1 MSFDAYTIDDNGVTH
16 DLRSRDWTR
25 WVSASRTRNWCLNNA
40 LQDWLE
46 RYGEVAGFTQD
57 PAVDERTDFLQFI
70 FAKGRRFEAEVVKLL
85 HERVGVVA
93 IDCGDWST
101 QSFDACRQTFE
112 AMTRGEPII
121 HQGVVWNPS
130 NETYG
135 APDLLVRSDVLLSL
149 FPEALSEAEARTP
162 ARRLSEEPWHY
173 RVVDIK
179 FTSLQLDKHWNA
191 GTGHLPYMA
200 QTFIYNEALGR
211 IQGYL
216 PPASYLLGRSWK
228 GPRDSGGSNCLDRLA
243 PVPHGLMFK
252 DRSLRD
258 VAEGA
263 VTWTRRLRFEG
274 AEWDPKD
281 AAGHPILRPNLG
293 EASQPWTSATR
304 QIAEDIADPTLAWQ
318 VGHDGREKARDAGVL
333 RWTDPAFNASVVE
346 LGAKNGPILDQMLDI
361 NRDPATKAVNPPRIQ
376 AHRETWGEPGAVEF
390 YVDFETVSDVDDD
403 FSRLPE
409 RGGQG
414 QIFMIGCG
422 HIEDGAWKFACF
434 VAEELTLSCEAEIIE
449 RWLAH
454 MEDVRQRLAP
464 GLEHPLVFH
473 WSPAEASGFTNGLK
487 SARSRHPVRSGS
499 WAEPNWFDFLVK
511 VMREEPVIIRGPMGF
526 GLKKVARALR
536 GHGLTTTDWED
547 SVVDGLGAMV
557 GAWRCYEEAKAA
569 GTPVT
574 ALPLMEQIRR
584 YNEVDCQV
592 MQEAVAYL
600 RSAH

>member
-16 DLRSRDWTR
+16 DPGSRDWAR
-25 WVSASRTRNWCLNNA
+25 WVSASRTRNWWLNNA

-46 RYGEVAGFTQD
+46 RYGEAAGFTRD
-57 PAVDERTDFLQFI
+57 SAVDERTDFLQFI
-70 FAKGRRFEAEVVKLL
+70 FAKGRQFETEVVKLL

-112 AMTRGEPII
+112 AMVRGEPII

-130 NETYG
+130 NETYV
-135 APDLLVRSDVLLSL
+135 APDLLVRSDVLRSL
-149 FPEALSEAEARTP
+149 FPGAVTEAEARTP
-162 ARRLSEEPWHY
+162 APGLSKEPWHY
-173 RVVDIK
+173 RVVDVK

-200 QTFIYNEALGR
+200 QTFVYNEALGR

-216 PPASYLLGRSWK
+216 PPTSYLLGRSWK
-228 GPRDSGGSNCLDRLA
+228 GPKDSGGSNCLDRLA

-258 VAEGA
+258 VAEEA

-293 EASQPWTSATR
+293 EASHPWTSATR

-318 VGHDGREKARDAGVL
+318 VGHDGRERARDAGVL

-346 LGAKNGPILDQMLDI
+346 LGAKNGPILDQMLAN
-361 NRDPATKAVNPPRIQ
+361 NRDPAARTVNPARIQ

-409 RGGQG
+409 RGGRS

-422 HIEDGAWKFACF
+422 HMEDGAWKFACF

-454 MEDVRQRLAP
+454 MEAVGARLATET
-464 GLEHPLVFH
+464 LEPLVFH
-473 WSPAEASGFTNGLK
+473 WSPAESSGLTDGLK
-487 SARSRHPVRSGS
+487 SARNRHPKRSKS
-499 WAEPNWFDFLVK
+499 WKEPNWFDFLARVI
-511 VMREEPVIIRGPMGF
+511 RAEPVVVRGRMGF
-526 GLKKVARALR
+526 GLKNFARSLR
-536 GHGLTTTDWED
+536 SHGLIDTEWED
-547 SVVDGLGAMV
+547 NITDGLGAMV
-557 GAWRCYEEAKAA
+557 GAWAA
-569 GTPVT
+569 YRESSGGEPAV
-574 ALPLMEQIRR
+574 ADHEVMRSISR
-584 YNEVDCQV
+584 YNEVDCRV
-592 MQEAVAYL
+592 MMEAIQYL
-600 RSAH
+600 RRRH